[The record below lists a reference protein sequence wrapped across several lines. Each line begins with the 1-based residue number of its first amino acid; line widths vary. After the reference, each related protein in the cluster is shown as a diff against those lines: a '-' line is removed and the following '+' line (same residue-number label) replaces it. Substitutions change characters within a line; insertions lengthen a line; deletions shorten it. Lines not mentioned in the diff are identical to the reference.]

1 MTSSFSSGT
10 DRNRSHQDLGFKLP
24 EALQEWLGERKLEEV
39 ECVVSDIVGIG
50 RGKTMPARKFFRAQP
65 MYLPSSIFYQT
76 ITGNYAEVDI
86 PNAWTEADLVL
97 VPDYA
102 TARAVP
108 WTSDVTMQVI
118 HDLQT
123 QDDQPVGFAPRNVLK
138 RIINLYHEKGWRPVV
153 APELE
158 FYLTKRNIN
167 PDDPIS
173 PPVGRSGRH
182 GVSRQAYSITG
193 VDEYEKVVDDIYD
206 FAEAQGL
213 EIDTLMQEGGAGQ
226 LEINLNHGD
235 PVDLADQVFLFKRT
249 IREAA
254 LRHDCYATFMAKP
267 MENEPGSAMHI
278 HQSVVDIHTGENIF
292 NTADDNP
299 SDLFYHFIGGQ
310 QKCLNSVVCMLAP
323 YVNSYRRLV
332 PDASAPINLEWG
344 TDNRST
350 GIRVPVSGPQ
360 ARRVENRV
368 VGMDANP
375 YLAMAACLA
384 CGYLGMT
391 QGIIARDPI
400 DSEAYD
406 IPRSLPVGVIEA
418 LDLFEKNESIR
429 ELLGPTFSSVYIAI
443 KREEYKEFLRV
454 ISPWEREHLLLNV

>member
-1 MTSSFSSGT
+1 MTSSFSSCS
-10 DRNRSHQDLGFKLP
+10 DRNRSHLDLGIKLP
-24 EALQEWLGERKLEEV
+24 EALQSWLGDRKVEEV

-50 RGKTMPARKFFRAQP
+50 RGKTMPAPKFFRAQP

-123 QDDQPVGFAPRNVLK
+123 QDDEPVGFAPRNVLK

-292 NTADDNP
+292 NTTNDKP

-400 DSEAYD
+400 DTEAYD
-406 IPRSLPVGVIEA
+406 MPRSLPVGVIEA

>member
-1 MTSSFSSGT
+1 MVKPTSPYSLVSENGQSI
-10 DRNRSHQDLGFKLP
+10 DLPDALLQWLDNRKV
-24 EALQEWLGERKLEEV
+24 EEV

-50 RGKTMPARKFFRAQP
+50 RGKTMPARKFFRAQR
-65 MYLPSSIFYQT
+65 MFLPSSIFYQT

-86 PNAWTEADLVL
+86 KNAWTESDLVL

-118 HDLQT
+118 HDLET
-123 QDDQPVGFAPRNVLK
+123 QDEQPVGFAPRNVLK
-138 RIINLYHEKGWRPVV
+138 RVIKLYHDKGWKPVV

-167 PDDPIS
+167 PDDPIT
-173 PPVGRSGRH
+173 PPVGRSGRR
-182 GVSRQAYSITG
+182 GVSRQAYSISG
-193 VDEYEKVVDDIYD
+193 VDEYEKIVDDIYD

-267 MENEPGSAMHI
+267 MEDQPGSAMHL
-278 HQSVVDIHTGENIF
+278 HQSVVDMHTGENIF
-292 NTADDNP
+292 NNQNNQP
-299 SDLFYHFIGGQ
+299 SDHFYHFIGGQ
-310 QKCLNSVVCMLAP
+310 QTLLHSAICILAP

-332 PDASAPINLEWG
+332 RDASAPINLEWG

-350 GIRVPVSGPQ
+350 GIRVPVSAPQ

-384 CGYLGMT
+384 CGYMGMT
-391 QGIIARDPI
+391 DGIKAREPVDT
-400 DSEAYD
+400 EAYNL
-406 IPRSLPVGVIEA
+406 PRSLPVGVLEA
-418 LDLFEKNESIR
+418 LDLYEQNEPLKDI
-429 ELLGPTFSSVYIAI
+429 LGQTFSSVYSAI
-443 KREEYKEFLRV
+443 KQEEYKEYLRV

>member
-1 MTSSFSSGT
+1 MP
-10 DRNRSHQDLGFKLP
+10 D
-24 EALQEWLGERKLEEV
+24 ALQEWLGDRRVEEV
-39 ECVVSDIVGIG
+39 ECIVSDIVGIG
-50 RGKTMPARKFFRAQP
+50 RGKTMPARKFFRAQR

-86 PNAWTEADLVL
+86 KNAWTESDLVL
-97 VPDYA
+97 VPDYG

-123 QDDQPVGFAPRNVLK
+123 QDDEPVGFAPRNVLK
-138 RIINLYHEKGWRPVV
+138 RVLELYSAKGWKPVV

-158 FYLTKRNIN
+158 FYLTKKNIN

-182 GVSRQAYSITG
+182 GVSRQAYSISG

-278 HQSVVDIHTGENIF
+278 HQSVVDLKTGDNIF
-292 NTADDNP
+292 NTTDNQP

-310 QKCLNSVVCMLAP
+310 QKLLNSVVCILAP

-344 TDNRST
+344 QDNRST
-350 GIRVPVSGPQ
+350 GIRVPVSDPQ

-375 YLAMAACLA
+375 YLAMAAVLA
-384 CGYLGMT
+384 CGYLGMV
-391 QGIIARDPI
+391 QQISARDSI
-400 DSEAYD
+400 ETEAYEL
-406 IPRSLPVGVIEA
+406 PRSLPVGVVES
-418 LDLFEKNESIR
+418 LDLFENNELIR
-429 ELLGPTFSSVYIAI
+429 DLLGQTFSSVYIAI

>member
-1 MTSSFSSGT
+1 MSSVSKQPSRGS
-10 DRNRSHQDLGFKLP
+10 DSLIELP
-24 EALQEWLGERKLEEV
+24 AALQTWLDGRRVEEV
-39 ECVVSDIVGIG
+39 ECIVSDIVGIG
-50 RGKTMPARKFFRAQP
+50 RGKTMPSRKFFRAQQ

-108 WTSDVTMQVI
+108 WTSDITMQVI
-118 HDLQT
+118 HDLET
-123 QDDQPVGFAPRNVLK
+123 QGGEPVGFAPRNVLK
-138 RIINLYHEKGWRPVV
+138 RVVNLFLAKGWRPVV

-158 FYLTKRNIN
+158 FYLTKRNVN

-182 GVSRQAYSITG
+182 GVSRQAYSISG

-213 EIDTLMQEGGAGQ
+213 EIDTVMQEGGAGQ

-235 PVDLADQVFLFKRT
+235 PVELADQVFLFKRT

-278 HQSVVDIHTGENIF
+278 HQSIVDTVTGNNLF
-292 NTADDNP
+292 NDSTDQP
-299 SDLFYHFIGGQ
+299 SEHFYHFIGGQ
-310 QKCLNSVVCMLAP
+310 QTLLNSVVCILAP

-350 GIRVPVSGPQ
+350 GLRVPVSGPQ
-360 ARRVENRV
+360 ARRIENRV
-368 VGMDANP
+368 VGMDSNP

-391 QGIIARDPI
+391 KKIKPRDAI
-400 DSEAYD
+400 NTEAYQL
-406 IPRSLPVGVIEA
+406 PHSLPLGVIEA
-418 LDLFEKNESIR
+418 LDLYEQNDEVR
-429 ELLGPTFSSVYIAI
+429 DLLGQTFSSVYSAI

>member
-1 MTSSFSSGT
+1 VKPASPYPT
-10 DRNRSHQDLGFKLP
+10 DKSADNAQCIALP
-24 EALQEWLGERKLEEV
+24 DALHEWLDSRRVEEV
-39 ECVVSDIVGIG
+39 ECIVSDIVGIG
-50 RGKTMPARKFFRAQP
+50 RGKTMPARKFFRAQR
-65 MYLPSSIFYQT
+65 MFLPSSIFYQT

-86 PNAWTEADLVL
+86 PNAWTESDLVL

-123 QDDQPVGFAPRNVLK
+123 QDELPVGFAPRNVLK
-138 RIINLYHEKGWRPVV
+138 RVLEKYHEKGWRPVV

-173 PPVGRSGRH
+173 PPVGRSGRR
-182 GVSRQAYSITG
+182 GVSRQAYSISG

-267 MENEPGSAMHI
+267 MEDQPGSAMHL

-292 NTADDNP
+292 NDVNDQP
-299 SDLFYHFIGGQ
+299 SDHFYHFIGGQ
-310 QKCLNSVVCMLAP
+310 QTLLHSVVCILAP

-350 GIRVPVSGPQ
+350 GIRVPVSAPQ

-384 CGYLGMT
+384 CGYLGMVDKVK
-391 QGIIARDPI
+391 ARESI
-400 DSEAYD
+400 ETEAYNL
-406 IPRSLPVGVIEA
+406 PRSLPVGVIEA
-418 LDLFEKNESIR
+418 LDLYESNEQVKEI
-429 ELLGPTFSSVYIAI
+429 LGQTFSSVYSAI